1 MRDEPDFPAL
11 EGHICYQTYA
21 LDRALRRAYQLA
33 FSETGLTY
41 PKYVVLLALSQHG
54 PMTISMLSN
63 KVGVETNTLSPLLK
77 KMAAH
82 GGISRTRS
90 PEDERQVMIEI
101 TPNGSKILNAA
112 HPSVLSI
119 YTSMGLSEAEAME
132 LSIKLEKI
140 RRAVAEA
147 DPEKMQMPTL
157 D

>member
-1 MRDEPDFPAL
+1 M
-11 EGHICYQTYA
+11 CYQTYA

-101 TPNGSKILNAA
+101 TPNGRKILDAA
-112 HPSVLSI
+112 RPSVQSI
-119 YTSMGLSEAEAME
+119 YASMDLTEAEAME
-132 LSIKLEKI
+132 LSSTLEKI
-140 RRAVAEA
+140 RRSVAGA
-147 DPEKMQMPTL
+147 DPDKMQMPKF